1 MADSNRPVLIVLT
14 VENRLHCVPYDLS
27 QNKGLFLFIMLAGVL
42 LTSGPNHFQAL
53 EQNTGQ
59 NRKKN
64 EPGLPSA
71 SDLMIQPIINFLRYM
86 R

>member
-1 MADSNRPVLIVLT
+1 M
-14 VENRLHCVPYDLS
+14 ENRLHCVPYDLS
-27 QNKGLFLFIMLAGVL
+27 QNKGLFFIMHAGVF

-64 EPGLPSA
+64 EPDLPSA

>member
-27 QNKGLFLFIMLAGVL
+27 QNKGLFFLMLAGVL

-53 EQNTGQ
+53 EHNTGQ